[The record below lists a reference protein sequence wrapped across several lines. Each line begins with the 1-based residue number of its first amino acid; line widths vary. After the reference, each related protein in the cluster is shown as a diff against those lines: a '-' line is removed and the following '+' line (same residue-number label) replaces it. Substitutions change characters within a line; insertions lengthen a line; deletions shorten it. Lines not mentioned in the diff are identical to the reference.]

1 MPLSPLEHDRRYGEL
16 DQVMRAYLGQ
26 PADDTP
32 EQPGPALTAY
42 LRHTWHTRPWA
53 LATAERQL
61 REYADNPPGRLRLRL
76 GEFYA
81 IPDVGLPQGEIQSW
95 LRCLADHIKHSIE
108 TGEVPPPGVPAT
120 HWEWHAR
127 FPELGQFLG
136 DGSPRT
142 CRTSS
147 TTIMPPSRTTG
158 TPPTATSW
166 PASSGNCRNCLP
178 WTWTSPTSPS
188 PSRNSAW
195 RSTLRPLLAQRLA
208 VGRRGPTRRADWR
221 RLSEQAPT
229 PTASADAP
237 VPPSDAV
244 RTHPLAPGSGSG
256 GRPRR

>member
-53 LATAERQL
+53 LAAAERQL

-108 TGEVPPPGVPAT
+108 TGEVPPPAVPAT

-136 DGSPRT
+136 GWFSQDMPDEFDDHHAAVEDYRD
-142 CRTSS
+142 S
-147 TTIMPPSRTTG
+147 TDRHLVARLVGELQELLALDLDESNLALAVAELGMEVDPPA
-158 TPPTATSW
+158 PY
-166 PASSGNCRNCLP
+166 
-178 WTWTSPTSPS
+178 SPS
-188 PSRNSAW
+188 GW
-195 RSTLRPLLAQRLA
+195 LA
-208 VGRRGPTRRADWR
+208 VVAGQLAVPTG
-221 RLSEQAPT
+221 E
-229 PTASADAP
+229 
-237 VPPSDAV
+237 
-244 RTHPLAPGSGSG
+244 G
-256 GRPRR
+256 